1 GGDPT
6 RRLPGPARHCR
17 IETDLDLRDPAAQGL
32 QPDQHR
38 SAALDLPGRDRHQ
51 ARLYGRRRLLPGRRR
66 DAQRADDP
74 GRRARQHAAFHG
86 RDDPPRLRVQASSN
100 PLRFAPMGGMGEIFK
115 LGIPWTH
122 LVLRAV
128 IIYVVFFIGLRL
140 FGKRELGQFTTF
152 DLVLVLLVA
161 NALQPAI
168 TGPDQ
173 SVTGGA
179 IIVAILLVFNRA
191 VAMLRSRWPWF
202 DALIE
207 PPPTVVVADGQ
218 ISKAAL
224 EKEGLSEDD
233 VEMAI
238 REHGVDKIS
247 DVKEAVLENDG
258 SISVV
263 TKGSGN
269 RYRRRRRVRF
279 LKR

>member
-1 GGDPT
+1 MGDW
-6 RRLPGPARHCR
+6 
-17 IETDLDLRDPAAQGL
+17 
-32 QPDQHR
+32 
-38 SAALDLPGRDRHQ
+38 
-51 ARLYGRRRLLPGRRR
+51 
-66 DAQRADDP
+66 
-74 GRRARQHAAFHG
+74 
-86 RDDPPRLRVQASSN
+86 
-100 PLRFAPMGGMGEIFK
+100 GEIFR

-152 DLVLVLLVA
+152 DLVLVLLIA

-191 VAMLRSRWPWF
+191 VAMLRNRWPWF

-207 PPPTVVVADGQ
+207 PPPTVVVEDGQ

-224 EKEGLSEDD
+224 DKEGLSKTD

-247 DVKEAVLENDG
+247 EVKEAVLEKDG
-258 SISVV
+258 SHNGGDTSN
-263 TKGSGN
+263 GQPL
-269 RYRRRRRVRF
+269 RRRP
-279 LKR
+279 

>member
-1 GGDPT
+1 VGN
-6 RRLPGPARHCR
+6 
-17 IETDLDLRDPAAQGL
+17 
-32 QPDQHR
+32 
-38 SAALDLPGRDRHQ
+38 
-51 ARLYGRRRLLPGRRR
+51 
-66 DAQRADDP
+66 
-74 GRRARQHAAFHG
+74 F
-86 RDDPPRLRVQASSN
+86 
-100 PLRFAPMGGMGEIFK
+100 GEIFQ
-115 LGIPWTH
+115 LGIPWWH

-152 DLVLVLLVA
+152 DLVLVLLIA

-168 TGPDQ
+168 TGPDN

-179 IIVAILLVFNRA
+179 IIVAILLVFNRG
-191 VAMLRSRWPWF
+191 VAMVRSRWPWF

-207 PPPTVVVADGQ
+207 PPPTVVVQDGE
-218 ISKAAL
+218 ISQPAL
-224 EKEGLSEDD
+224 EKEGLSETD

-247 DVKEAVLENDG
+247 EVKQAVLENDG

-263 TKGSGN
+263 TKGSGE

>member
-1 GGDPT
+1 VGN
-6 RRLPGPARHCR
+6 L
-17 IETDLDLRDPAAQGL
+17 
-32 QPDQHR
+32 
-38 SAALDLPGRDRHQ
+38 
-51 ARLYGRRRLLPGRRR
+51 
-66 DAQRADDP
+66 
-74 GRRARQHAAFHG
+74 
-86 RDDPPRLRVQASSN
+86 
-100 PLRFAPMGGMGEIFK
+100 GEIFQ

-128 IIYVVFFIGLRL
+128 IIYIVFFIGLRL

-168 TGPDQ
+168 TGPDN
-173 SVTGGA
+173 SVTGGV
-179 IIVAILLVFNRA
+179 IIIAILLIFNRA
-191 VAMLRSRWPWF
+191 VALLRSRWLWF

-207 PPPTVVVADGQ
+207 PPPTVVVQDGQ
-218 ISKAAL
+218 ISKPAL
-224 EKEGLSEDD
+224 DKEGLSITD

-238 REHGVDKIS
+238 REHGVNQMS
-247 DVKEAVLENDG
+247 DVKQAVLENDG

-263 TKGSGN
+263 TKGSGD

>member
-1 GGDPT
+1 
-6 RRLPGPARHCR
+6 
-17 IETDLDLRDPAAQGL
+17 
-32 QPDQHR
+32 
-38 SAALDLPGRDRHQ
+38 
-51 ARLYGRRRLLPGRRR
+51 
-66 DAQRADDP
+66 
-74 GRRARQHAAFHG
+74 
-86 RDDPPRLRVQASSN
+86 
-100 PLRFAPMGGMGEIFK
+100 MGGIGEIFK

-128 IIYVVFFIGLRL
+128 VIYVVFFIGLRL

-191 VAMLRSRWPWF
+191 VAMLRSRWLWF

-218 ISKAAL
+218 ISKVAL
-224 EKEGLSEDD
+224 DKEGLSETD

-238 REHGVDKIS
+238 REHGVDKLS

-263 TKGSGN
+263 TKGSGI
-269 RYRRRRRVRF
+269 RFRRRRRVRF